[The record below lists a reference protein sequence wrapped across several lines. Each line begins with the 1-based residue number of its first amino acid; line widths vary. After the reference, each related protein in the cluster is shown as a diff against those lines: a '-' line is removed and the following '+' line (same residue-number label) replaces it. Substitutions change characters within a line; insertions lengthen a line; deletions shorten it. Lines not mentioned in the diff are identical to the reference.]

1 MKCNRKN
8 FIILISVILSIGT
21 DVYNAT
27 NNITELIK
35 SFIYTYRCLSCCLQ
49 KKKKRGNIK
58 NDLIKK
64 LLLQKIIT
72 KDLMD

>member
-1 MKCNRKN
+1 M
-8 FIILISVILSIGT
+8 IILISVILSIGT

-35 SFIYTYRCLSCCLQ
+35 SFIYAYICLSCCLQ